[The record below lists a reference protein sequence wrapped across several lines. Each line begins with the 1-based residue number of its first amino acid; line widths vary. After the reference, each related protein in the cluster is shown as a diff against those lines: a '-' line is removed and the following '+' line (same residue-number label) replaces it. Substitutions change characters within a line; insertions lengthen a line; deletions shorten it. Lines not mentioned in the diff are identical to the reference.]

1 MLAKRRKTKPPQAVR
16 SDRASAVQVERPNSL
31 FTYWPRLL
39 YLIPV
44 GLILSVPFYNRTEPA
59 LAGVPFFYWY
69 QLALVLVG
77 AAFVFIVY
85 LLDTRV
91 TGVMPR
97 SRVGVEPGATGDV
110 L

>member
-1 MLAKRRKTKPPQAVR
+1 MPAKKQKAKPRQAPRRGKARTAQAITPRGLV
-16 SDRASAVQVERPNSL
+16 V
-31 FTYWPRLL
+31 YWPRLL

-44 GLILSVPFYNRTEPA
+44 GLILWVPFYNRAEPA

-69 QLALVLVG
+69 QLTLILVG
-77 AAFVFIVY
+77 AAFVLIVY

-91 TGVMPR
+91 TGVTPH
-97 SRVGVEPGATGDV
+97 SGARVDPGATGDV